1 MSNEK
6 LKAPLAIK
14 HKITIAAQR
23 RERTRERETKRMRA
37 TLFAVTTSDLV
48 GLYMKRE
55 RERDKES
62 KRG

>member
-14 HKITIAAQR
+14 HKITIAAQQ

-48 GLYMKRE
+48 GL
-55 RERDKES
+55 
-62 KRG
+62 

>member
-23 RERTRERETKRMRA
+23 RERTRERDEENESNAVRCYNKRPCW
-37 TLFAVTTSDLV
+37 VVDE
-48 GLYMKRE
+48 E
-55 RERDKES
+55 RERDRES